1 MTMQDDP
8 GASIERRLARRAPEP
23 AGLRFA
29 ALPLAAL
36 LLAASLGPAAAEAK
50 RETLLFIRHA
60 EKSPDG
66 YGQLSCKGLNRA
78 LRLGARLAERYGRI
92 DAVFAPDPSRQKPD
106 GALSY
111 DYVRPLATVEPS
123 AIRFGLPVHAAI
135 GYNETD
141 KLVAALMVPDFH
153 AATVLVAWEHHE
165 MNAMVPTLV
174 AMLGGDRRQVPE
186 WQSRDFDGVWRVTI
200 IRDGAAKPTV
210 AFAAERQGLDGQ
222 PDACPD

>member
-1 MTMQDDP
+1 MP
-8 GASIERRLARRAPEP
+8 VV
-23 AGLRFA
+23 
-29 ALPLAAL
+29 
-36 LLAASLGPAAAEAK
+36 PAAAEPQ

-78 LRLGARLAERYGRI
+78 LKLGPRLAERYGRV

-135 GYNETD
+135 GYSETE
-141 KLVAALMVPDFH
+141 KLMAALLVPAFH
-153 AATVLVAWEHHE
+153 GATVLVAWEHHE
-165 MNAMVPTLV
+165 MNTMVPALV
-174 AMLGGDRRQVPE
+174 ASLGGDRASVPE
-186 WQSRDFDGVWRVTI
+186 WKGGDFDGIWRVTI
-200 IRDGAAKPTV
+200 TRDGPGAPTV

-222 PDACPD
+222 PDACPP